1 MSNSVCVVYLARVG
15 NPLQLLNSFIC
26 SYQSYIAGID
36 HELLVVFKGFNSNST
51 ELALS
56 KQLLKNI
63 EYTQFDISDDGL
75 DITAYQKVL
84 SNPSFSHF
92 ERFCFFNS
100 HSNICSNDWL
110 LKLNLALDQKNVGL
124 VGATGSFYSF
134 FSDHVNRL
142 PKLPF
147 LEFNSSQALL
157 RGILKTGKWSLAW
170 LNQLLCYVF
179 VYSIQFDK
187 FPNPHLRT
195 NGMMAKREVLAKVS
209 FGHIKNKSDA
219 YRFESGR
226 NSLTKQVLRM
236 GLQVMIVGKSGQFFS
251 IDDWAMSHTF
261 WQGNQS
267 NLLISDNQ
275 TRNYDTLSIEEKK
288 TFEQYAW
295 GKDDNV
301 RT

>member
-1 MSNSVCVVYLARVG
+1 MSNLVCVVYLARVG
-15 NPLQLLNSFIC
+15 NPIELLDSFMR
-26 SYQSYIAGID
+26 SYQSHTAGID
-36 HELLVVFKGFNSNST
+36 HELLVVFKGFNSNAT

-56 KQLLKNI
+56 KQLLKHI

-134 FSDHVNRL
+134 FSDHINRL
-142 PKLPF
+142 PQQPL
-147 LEFNSSQALL
+147 LEFNTRQTLL
-157 RGILKTGKWSLAW
+157 RSILKTSIWSLAW
-170 LNQLLCYVF
+170 LNQFFCYVL
-179 VYSIQFDK
+179 VYSIRFDK

-219 YRFESGR
+219 YRFESGK

-236 GLQVMIVGKSGQFFS
+236 GLQVVIVGKNGQFFS
-251 IDDWAMSHTF
+251 VDDWAVSHTF
-261 WQGNQS
+261 WQGNQN

-275 TRNYDTLSIEEKK
+275 TRNYDSLSIEEKK
-288 TFEQYAW
+288 TFAQYAW
-295 GKDDNV
+295 GKDGNV

>member
-1 MSNSVCVVYLARVG
+1 MICVVYLARVG
-15 NPLQLLNSFIC
+15 NPQQLLESFIH
-26 SYQSYIAGID
+26 SYQSHTAGID
-36 HELLVVFKGFNSNST
+36 HEFLVVFKGFKSDST

-63 EYTQFDISDDGL
+63 EYTEFDISDDGL

-84 SNPSFSHF
+84 SNSSFSHF

-134 FSDHVNRL
+134 FSDHINRL
-142 PKLPF
+142 PKLPI
-147 LEFNSSQALL
+147 LEFDTSQALL
-157 RGILKTGKWSLAW
+157 GSILKTATWSLAW
-170 LNQLLCYVF
+170 LKQFFCYVL
-179 VYSIQFDK
+179 VYSIQFDR

-195 NGMMAKREVLAKVS
+195 NGMMAKREVLAKVN
-209 FGHIKNKSDA
+209 FGDIKNKSDA
-219 YRFESGR
+219 YRFESGK
-226 NSLTKQVLRM
+226 NSLSKQILRM
-236 GLQVMIVGKSGQFFS
+236 GLQVKVVGKNGQLFD
-251 IDDWAMSHTF
+251 INDWTVSHTF

-288 TFEQYAW
+288 TLEQYAW
-295 GKDDNV
+295 GKDTNA